1 MAFPLNSVLPPS
13 WILGENSIPSR
24 FSFSYTSPGSG
35 PSIPSEIYRRTSTDV
50 KMMNRA
56 VRRVK
61 SYLNEDHDDRM
72 PCSRK
77 MPVCREPK
85 KK

>member
-1 MAFPLNSVLPPS
+1 MVFSCNSVFPPS
-13 WILGENSIPSR
+13 WILGGNSIPSR
-24 FSFSYTSPGSG
+24 LSFSYASPGSG
-35 PSIPSEIYRRTSTDV
+35 PSIPSEIYSQTSTDV
-50 KMMNRA
+50 KMANRA

-61 SYLNEDHDDRM
+61 GYLNEDHDDRM